1 MDASKLQHELFQV
14 IKANIPASLSVTEE
28 IAKVLDVSVD
38 SVYRRMRGEKTISL
52 DELYTLCTH
61 YKISLDSILNIQTG
75 AFSFQG
81 NLIDN
86 SSFRF
91 AEYLSSILKWMTYFN
106 SFKQKELYYMCKD
119 IPLFQHFHFRE
130 LAAFK
135 YYFWMK
141 TIFYFPDFTSRK
153 FSFREYPDE
162 VFALGQKN
170 LDIYNQL
177 SITEFWNVEGINS
190 TLRQIEFYR
199 DGDMFESDEDV
210 LKIYI
215 AVEKLLDHLE
225 AQAALGYKYNYN
237 DPEKKPLGSY
247 QMYFNEVIL
256 GDNNQ
261 LLVLDGLKLSLITH
275 TVINYMITRDL
286 AFNEKMYNH
295 VQNMM
300 KKSTRIS
307 SVSEKERTKFFHALH
322 ERIARRKDSL
332 KL

>member
-1 MDASKLQHELFQV
+1 MDVSKIQQELFQV
-14 IKANIPASLSVTEE
+14 IKANIPGHLSVTEE
-28 IAKVLDVSVD
+28 IARVLDVSVD

-52 DELYTLCTH
+52 DELHALCSH
-61 YKISLDSILNIQTG
+61 YKISLDSVLNIQTG

-81 NLIDN
+81 NLIDS

-91 AEYLSSILKWMTYFN
+91 TEYLSSILKWMNYFN
-106 SFKQKELYYMCKD
+106 SFKQKELYCMYKD
-119 IPLFQHFHFRE
+119 IPLFQHFYFRE

-141 TIFYFPDFTSRK
+141 TIFHFPDFTSRK
-153 FSFREYPDE
+153 FSFSEYPDE
-162 VFALGQKN
+162 VFALGRKN

-190 TLRQIEFYR
+190 TISQIEFYR

-215 AVEKLLDHLE
+215 AVEKLVDHLE
-225 AQAALGYKYNYN
+225 AQAALGYKFDHN
-237 DPEKKPLGSY
+237 DPEKKPIGSY
-247 QMYFNEVIL
+247 EMYFNEVIL

-261 LLVLDGLKLSLITH
+261 LIILDGLKLSMITH
-275 TVINYMITRDL
+275 TVINYMITRDMV
-286 AFNEKMYNH
+286 FNENMYNH

-307 SVSEKERTKFFHALH
+307 SVSEKERSKFFRTLH
-322 ERIARRKDSL
+322 QRIARRKDTL